1 LGKKTAL
8 EKTSD
13 MIERYNTP
21 EMQAIWSEEHKLDI
35 WLKIELLV
43 CEGWAREGIISAQ
56 DMEKLR
62 QASYNVNRM
71 QAIERESHHDV
82 ISFLRSVQEQL
93 GPEGRFLH
101 LGMTSSDVLDTG
113 LALQIKEAGVVLANA
128 LNGLIA
134 ATERGALTYKD
145 TLMVGRT
152 HGIHAEPMTFG
163 LKLALWVAEL
173 RRALQRLHDALEQ
186 ISVGAISG
194 AVGTHATI
202 PPAIEEYVCGQLGLA
217 VDPVSSQI
225 IQRDRHAHFLTTLAL
240 IASSLEKMAQ
250 EIRHLQRTEVSEA
263 FEPFGAEQQGSSAM
277 PHKRNPEKCERIC
290 GLARVIRGHALTGME
305 NVALWHERDIS
316 HSSAERLVIP
326 DSATLL
332 HYMLDLFTDV
342 ALHLDVDAE
351 RMRRNLES
359 TRGLIFSQ
367 RIMLALIDKGLP
379 RQTAYKLVQRNAQH
393 VWRGKDEQAH
403 FLVLLETDPEIGA
416 HLSSEELHQLTD
428 TNFYTRYIDTAFIRL
443 GLIPSATPDD
453 VTMQTSAGSS

>member
-1 LGKKTAL
+1 
-8 EKTSD
+8 

-21 EMQAIWSEEHKLDI
+21 AMGFIWSEEHKLDL
-35 WLKIELLV
+35 WLKTELLV
-43 CEGWAREGIISAQ
+43 CEGWAREGVIPAQ
-56 DMEKLR
+56 EMEKLR

-101 LGMTSSDVLDTG
+101 LGLTSSDVLDTS
-113 LALQIKEAGVVLANA
+113 LAVQIKEAGAVLTEA
-128 LNGLIA
+128 LKQLIG
-134 ATERGALTYKD
+134 ATERAALHYKN

-173 RRALQRLHDALEQ
+173 RRASQRLHDALEQ
-186 ISVGAISG
+186 IAVGAISG

-202 PPAIEEYVCGQLGLA
+202 PPAIEEYVCAQLGLGI
-217 VDPVSSQI
+217 DPVSSQI

-250 EIRHLQRTEVSEA
+250 EIRHLQRTEVSEV
-263 FEPFGAEQQGSSAM
+263 FEPFAAEQQGSSAM

-290 GLARVIRGHALTGME
+290 GLARVIRGHALTAME
-305 NVALWHERDIS
+305 NMALWHERDIS
-316 HSSAERLVIP
+316 HSSAERLIIP
-326 DSATLL
+326 DSCTLL
-332 HYMLDLFTDV
+332 HYMLNLFTDV
-342 ALHLDVDAE
+342 VEHFDVDAD
-351 RMRRNLES
+351 RMRQNLES

-393 VWRGKDEQAH
+393 VWRGEDEQAQ
-403 FLVLLETDPEIGA
+403 FLAFLQKDPEISA
-416 HLSSEELHQLTD
+416 HLSPEELRQLTD
-428 TNFYTRYIDTAFIRL
+428 TGFYTRYIDTAFTRL
-443 GLIPSATPDD
+443 GLGSPAAADSPEHAAANSSA
-453 VTMQTSAGSS
+453 

>member
-1 LGKKTAL
+1 
-8 EKTSD
+8 
-13 MIERYNTP
+13 MIERYNTAT
-21 EMQAIWSEEHKLDI
+21 MQAIWSEEHKLDI

-43 CEGWAREGIISAQ
+43 CEGWAREGVISAQ

-62 QASYNVNRM
+62 QASYNVDRM

-113 LALQIKEAGVVLANA
+113 LAIQIKEAGAVLAAA
-128 LNGLIA
+128 LDHLIS
-134 ATERGALTYKD
+134 ATERAALTYKE

-173 RRALQRLHDALEQ
+173 RRARQRLSEALEQ
-186 ISVGAISG
+186 IAVGAISG

-202 PPAIEEYVCGQLGLA
+202 PPTIEEYVCAQLGLS

-240 IASSLEKMAQ
+240 VASSLEKMAQ

-316 HSSAERLVIP
+316 HSSAERLIIP

-332 HYMLDLFTDV
+332 HYMLDLFADV
-342 ALHLDVDAE
+342 VEHLDVDAE
-351 RMRRNLES
+351 RMRQNLES

-367 RIMLALIDKGLP
+367 RIMLALIDKGMP
-379 RQTAYKLVQRNAQH
+379 RQAAYKLVQRNAQH

-403 FLVLLETDPEIGA
+403 FLVLLETDPEIRA
-416 HLSSEELHQLTD
+416 HLSPEELRQLTD
-428 TNFYTRYIDTAFIRL
+428 TSFYTRYIDTAFTRL
-443 GLIPSATPDD
+443 GLIAPATANDAAKQAPDS
-453 VTMQTSAGSS
+453 TT

>member
-1 LGKKTAL
+1 
-8 EKTSD
+8 
-13 MIERYNTP
+13 MIERYATP
-21 EMQAIWSEEHKLDI
+21 EMQRIWSEEQKLNI
-35 WLKIELLV
+35 WLKIELLA
-43 CEGWAREGIISAQ
+43 CEGWEREGVISPQ

-62 QASYNVNRM
+62 QASYNVDRM

-101 LGMTSSDVLDTG
+101 LGLTSSDVLDTG
-113 LALQIKEAGVVLANA
+113 LAVQIKEAGAVLSEA
-128 LNGLIA
+128 LDRLIS
-134 ATERGALTYKD
+134 ATERAALTYKD

-163 LKLALWVAEL
+163 LKLALWVAEQ
-173 RRALQRLHDALEQ
+173 RRASQRLSDALEQ
-186 ISVGAISG
+186 IAVGAISG

-202 PPAIEEYVCGQLGLA
+202 PPAIEEYVCGQLGLG

-263 FEPFGAEQQGSSAM
+263 FEPFAAEQQGSSAM

-316 HSSAERLVIP
+316 HSSAERIVIP
-326 DSATLL
+326 DSCTLL
-332 HYMLDLFTDV
+332 HYMLNLFTDV
-342 ALHLDVDAE
+342 VEHLEVDAD
-351 RMRRNLES
+351 RMRQNLDS

-367 RIMLALIDKGLP
+367 RIMLALIEKGMP
-379 RQTAYKLVQRNAQH
+379 RQTAYKLVQRNAQRI
-393 VWRGKDEQAH
+393 WRGEDHQVAFLTLLQA
-403 FLVLLETDPEIGA
+403 DSEIA
-416 HLSSEELHQLTD
+416 AYLSPEELQHLTD
-428 TNFYTRYIDTAFIRL
+428 TSFYTHYIDTAFARL
-443 GLIPSATPDD
+443 GLVSPASTDAPDKL
-453 VTMQTSAGSS
+453 TSGSSA

>member
-1 LGKKTAL
+1 
-8 EKTSD
+8 

-21 EMQAIWSEEHKLDI
+21 EMQSTWSEEHKLGI
-35 WLKIELLV
+35 WLKVELLV
-43 CEGWAREGIISAQ
+43 CEGWAFEGVISTQ

-62 QASYNVNRM
+62 QASYNMDRM

-101 LGMTSSDVLDTG
+101 LGLTSSDVLDTS
-113 LALQIKEAGVVLANA
+113 LAVQIKEASEIISAA
-128 LNGLIA
+128 LDHLIA
-134 ATERGALTYKD
+134 VTEQAALTYKD

-163 LKLALWVAEL
+163 LKLALWVAEQ
-173 RRALQRLHDALEQ
+173 RRARQRLHEALEQ
-186 ISVGAISG
+186 IAVGAISG
-194 AVGTHATI
+194 AVGAHATI
-202 PPAIEEYVCGQLGLA
+202 PPAIEEYVCAQLSLG

-290 GLARVIRGHALTGME
+290 GLARVIRGHALTAME

-316 HSSAERLVIP
+316 HSSAERLIIP
-326 DSATLL
+326 DSCTLL
-332 HYMLDLFTDV
+332 HYMLTLFTDV
-342 ALHLDVDAE
+342 VAHLDVDAE
-351 RMRRNLES
+351 RMRQNLES

-367 RIMLALIDKGLP
+367 RIMLALIDKGMS
-379 RQTAYKLVQRNAQH
+379 RQTAYKLVQRNAQRI
-393 VWRGKDEQAH
+393 WRGEENQAT
-403 FLVLLETDPEIGA
+403 FVELLQADPEIGMYLA
-416 HLSSEELHQLTD
+416 PEELQHLTG
-428 TNFYTRYIDTAFIRL
+428 TSFYTRYIDTAFARL
-443 GLIPSATPDD
+443 GL
-453 VTMQTSAGSS
+453 TSPTSVDASNQSERA

>member
-1 LGKKTAL
+1 
-8 EKTSD
+8 
-13 MIERYNTP
+13 MIERYSTSA
-21 EMQAIWSEEHKLDI
+21 MRGIWSEEHKLDI
-35 WLKIELLV
+35 WLKVELLT
-43 CEGWAREGIISAQ
+43 CEGWTREGVISAE

-62 QASYNVNRM
+62 QASYNLDRM

-101 LGMTSSDVLDTG
+101 LGLTSSDVLDTS
-113 LALQIKEAGVVLANA
+113 LAFQIKEAGVVLTEA
-128 LNGLIA
+128 LNQLIT
-134 ATERGALTYKD
+134 ATERAALAYKE

-163 LKLALWVAEL
+163 LKLALWVAEQ
-173 RRALQRLHDALEQ
+173 RRARQRLHEALEQ
-186 ISVGAISG
+186 IAVGALSG

-202 PPAIEEYVCGQLGLA
+202 PPAIEEYVCAQLGLA

-240 IASSLEKMAQ
+240 VASSLEKMAQ

-263 FEPFGAEQQGSSAM
+263 FEPFAAEQQGSSAM

-290 GLARVIRGHALTGME
+290 GLARVIRGHAVTAME

-316 HSSAERLVIP
+316 HSSAERLIIP

-332 HYMLDLFTDV
+332 HYMLTLFTDV
-342 ALHLDVDAE
+342 VEHLDVDAN
-351 RMRRNLES
+351 RMRHNLES

-367 RIMLALIDKGLP
+367 RVMLALIDKGMP
-379 RQTAYKLVQRNAQH
+379 RQSAYKLVQRNAQRI
-393 VWRGKDEQAH
+393 WRGEDGQAQ
-403 FLVLLETDPEIGA
+403 LVDLLQADPEVSA
-416 HLSSEELHQLTD
+416 HLSPEELQHLTD
-428 TNFYTRYIDTAFIRL
+428 TGFYTRYIDTAFARL
-443 GLIPSATPDD
+443 GLATPAS
-453 VTMQTSAGSS
+453 TPS